1 MQVRKRSIIYSGV
14 MAAVALVL
22 SVALLQLAQ
31 FGGQATA
38 RAETQLDAS
47 TLTITKTV
55 MGSAPSSDWAFVIV
69 AQNGVEVDNQL
80 VQGAVTKTIP
90 AIGGSLSLTMAAGY
104 VTVTEVTKPGYAV
117 WSGCLGSAYGFSASD
132 AQVNGVSMSYTN
144 TQTTTAV
151 GPVGA
156 ICEFVN
162 VAPFSL
168 TVIKDAVPDSSQPF
182 TISVFSGIGIEE
194 ADIPLVDDGTGL
206 SNTAVITGV
215 MEEVTQ
221 TYAFVEEYPM
231 PEGWLPTNLQCVDEN
246 GEPVGNEPL
255 RSAGV
260 SPDRPMDNIYFDVMA
275 GKQYTCTFTNGAPA
289 LTLDKTVGTD
299 PAVCAAT
306 QQVAVQDDEDEV
318 TYCYKVTNTGGL
330 TMTMHGLE
338 DDKLGVLADDIAYT
352 LAPGAS
358 TFVTHTV
365 PAPTI
370 ETTNVATWT
379 ASMTYT
385 VPVPQLTAAEV
396 MQEEVVTLTASST
409 ATATVTLA
417 PTGIDVDDQPQDNS
431 LFLPQIVQ

>member
-194 ADIPLVDDGTGL
+194 VDIPLVDDGTGL
-206 SNTAVITGV
+206 SNTVVITGV

-221 TYAFVEEYPM
+221 TNAFVEEYPM
-231 PEGWLPTNLQCVDEN
+231 PEGWLPTNLQCEDEN
-246 GEPVGNEPL
+246 GEPVGTEPL
-255 RSAGV
+255 RSADV
-260 SPDRPMDNIYFDVMA
+260 SPGRPMDNIYFDVMA
-275 GKQYTCTFTNGAPA
+275 GKQYTCTFTNGAPE

-299 PAVCAAT
+299 PAVCATT
-306 QQVAVQDDEDEV
+306 QQIAVQDDEDEV
-318 TYCYKVTNTGGL
+318 TYCFKVTNTGGL
-330 TMTMHGLE
+330 TMTTHGLE
-338 DDKLGVLADDIAYT
+338 DDKLGVLATDLDYT

-358 TFVTHTV
+358 TFITHTV
-365 PAPTI
+365 PVPTI

-385 VPVPQLTAAEV
+385 PHITLTVAQLQAY
-396 MQEEVVTLTASST
+396 TLTASSA

-417 PTGIDVDDQPQDNS
+417 PTNLDPDDQPGAKR
-431 LFLPQIVQ
+431 LFLPQIGR

>member
-1 MQVRKRSIIYSGV
+1 MQERKRSIIYSGV

-38 RAETQLDAS
+38 RAETQVPAS

-55 MGSAPSSDWAFVIV
+55 MGSAPSSDWTFVVV
-69 AQNGVEVDNQL
+69 AED
-80 VQGAVTKTIP
+80 GAVTKTIP
-90 AIGGSLSLTMAAGY
+90 AVGGSLSLTMPAGY

-117 WSGCLGSAYGFSASD
+117 WSGCLGSPAFSAAD
-132 AQVNGVSMSYTN
+132 AQINGLPLTYTN
-144 TQTTTAV
+144 TQMTYAD
-151 GPVGA
+151 GELGA
-156 ICEFVN
+156 QCEFVNEFVN

-168 TVIKDAVPDSSQPF
+168 TVIKDAIPDSSQPF
-182 TISVFSGIGIEE
+182 TISVNTGVGVQEL
-194 ADIPLVDDGTGL
+194 DIPLVDDGTGL

-215 MEEVTQ
+215 MEAVTQ
-221 TYAFVEEYPM
+221 TWAFVQEDPM

-255 RSAGV
+255 RSADV
-260 SPDRPMDNIYFDVMA
+260 SPGRPMDNIYFDVMA
-275 GKQYTCTFTNGAPA
+275 GKQYTCTFTNGAPE

-299 PAVCAAT
+299 PAVCATT
-306 QQVAVQDDEDEV
+306 QQIAVQDDEDEV
-318 TYCYKVTNTGGL
+318 TYCFKVTNTGGL
-330 TMTMHGLE
+330 TMTTHGLE
-338 DDKLGVLADDIAYT
+338 DDKLGVLATDLDYT

-358 TFVTHTV
+358 TFITHTV

-385 VPVPQLTAAEV
+385 VPIPQLTVAQFEIY
-396 MQEEVVTLTASST
+396 TFTASST
-409 ATATVTLA
+409 TTATVTLA
-417 PTGIDVDDQPQDNS
+417 PTNLDPDDQPGAKR
-431 LFLPQIVQ
+431 LYLPQIGR

>member
-1 MQVRKRSIIYSGV
+1 MQERKRSIIYSGV

-80 VQGAVTKTIP
+80 VEGAVTKTIP
-90 AIGGSLSLTMAAGY
+90 AIGGSLSLTMAAEY

-117 WSGCLGSAYGFSASD
+117 WSGCLGSAYGFASD
-132 AQVNGVSMSYTN
+132 AQVNGISLAYTN
-144 TQTTTAV
+144 MQTTTAV
-151 GPVGA
+151 GPIGA

-168 TVIKDAVPDSSQPF
+168 TVIKDAIPDSSQPF
-182 TISVFSGIGIEE
+182 TISVNTGVGVQEL
-194 ADIPLVDDGTGL
+194 DIPLVDDGTGL

-215 MEEVTQ
+215 MEAVTQ
-221 TYAFVEEYPM
+221 TWAFVQEDPM

-260 SPDRPMDNIYFDVMA
+260 SPGRPMDNIYFEVMA
-275 GKQYTCTFTNGAPA
+275 GKQYTCTFTNGAPE

-299 PAVCAAT
+299 PAVCATT
-306 QQVAVQDDEDEV
+306 QQIAVQDDEDEV
-318 TYCYKVTNTGGL
+318 TYCFKVTNTGGL
-330 TMTMHGLE
+330 TMTTHGLE
-338 DDKLGVLADDIAYT
+338 DDKLGVLATDLDYT

-358 TFVTHTV
+358 TFITHTV

-385 VPVPQLTAAEV
+385 VPIPQLTVAQFEIY
-396 MQEEVVTLTASST
+396 TFTASST
-409 ATATVTLA
+409 TTATVTLA
-417 PTGIDVDDQPQDNS
+417 PTNLDPDDQPGVKR
-431 LFLPQIVQ
+431 LFLPRIGR